1 MKPSTPLAW
10 ALCGFG
16 CAMPFSVAA
25 ANIGWGVVVA
35 ALLWRWRQGTAPKF
49 SAARGPLWLPLW
61 LYLGAALAS
70 DLLGV
75 DPAHSLRTLNQDV
88 HKLWIAALL
97 SVAFASDFPP
107 LFPAAL
113 AAGASA
119 AASLGVLQYVFQWSS
134 APTDALRAHGFVH
147 PVTFGE
153 QMAVFFLGAF
163 ALAVASPP
171 GGEGR
176 GRRAAAGALGL
187 LFAAA
192 LVFSNTR
199 GAIAGAAAGAA
210 AIVLLLPRLKR
221 YAPAILCAAVALV
234 GAADLMH
241 PNRSLILQLIGKS
254 DPLYAGN
261 QTARFALWEVAARMG
276 RDYPLTGVGVN
287 NYRAVLP
294 LYLERT
300 FEDSQR
306 SWGTAHNLYLHHFAE
321 RGLLGLAALGWLLWT
336 MARRAWIRATCAPR
350 FWSLWAWGATVS
362 FLIMNLTEVALQTEV
377 VWILVW
383 TVWLGAEGETRQ
395 ESA

>member
-1 MKPSTPLAW
+1 MRPSTPLAW
-10 ALCGFG
+10 ALCGFA

-35 ALLWRWRQGTAPKF
+35 ALLWRWRQGTAPGF

-75 DPAHSLRTLNQDV
+75 DPAHSLRTLNQDA
-88 HKLWIAALL
+88 HKLWIAALF
-97 SVAFASDFPP
+97 SVAFAGDFPP

-113 AAGASA
+113 AAGASFV
-119 AASLGVLQYVFQWSS
+119 ASLGVLQYVFQWSS

-153 QMAVFFLGAF
+153 QMAVFLLGAC
-163 ALAVASPP
+163 ALGVAAPP

-176 GRRAAAGALGL
+176 CRRVVAGALGL

-192 LVFSNTR
+192 LAFSNTR

-210 AIVLLLPRLKR
+210 AIALLLPRLKR
-221 YAPAILCAAVALV
+221 YAPLILCAAVAFV

-241 PNRSLILQLIGKS
+241 PNRSLILQLLGKNER
-254 DPLYAGN
+254 LHAGD
-261 QTARFALWEVAARMG
+261 QTLRLKLWEVAVRVG
-276 RDYPLTGVGVN
+276 RDHLPTGVGVN

-294 LYLERT
+294 RYLERT
-300 FEDSQR
+300 FEDSER
-306 SWGTAHNLYLHHFAE
+306 SWGTAHNLYLHQFAE

-336 MARRAWIRATCAPR
+336 MARRAWTRAARAPG
-350 FWSLWAWGATVS
+350 FWSLWSWGATAC
-362 FLIMNLTEVALQTEV
+362 FLVMNMTEVALQTELVWMLMWV
-377 VWILVW
+377 VWL
-383 TVWLGAEGETRQ
+383 AGEADAARTP
-395 ESA
+395 A